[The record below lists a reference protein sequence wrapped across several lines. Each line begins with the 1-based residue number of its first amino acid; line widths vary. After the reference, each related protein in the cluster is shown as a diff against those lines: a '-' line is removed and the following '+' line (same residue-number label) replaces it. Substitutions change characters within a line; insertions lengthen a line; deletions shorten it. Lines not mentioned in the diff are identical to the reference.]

1 MEVLVLAAV
10 SRRPKKEKA
19 TKMPSMHERATG
31 SSWTGSMPQ
40 AQQQEKEAA
49 RKGAGKEKIK
59 AAVLRAKMPLEPIFV
74 YTI

>member
-1 MEVLVLAAV
+1 MD
-10 SRRPKKEKA
+10 RK
-19 TKMPSMHERATG
+19 HATG
-31 SSWTGSMPQ
+31 
-40 AQQQEKEAA
+40 AAA